1 MTEWQKNNNKK
12 TELPKYHTQVHVS
25 EDDPRHAVG
34 RDPEEKPRSHLDAS
48 MPAILSSSSEG
59 AQGTRK
65 RWWGSNWKSW
75 HWADMEETGRGS
87 PSCGLGVCVATG
99 VAWMPVDT
107 STPSQTQQLS
117 QSHQWA
123 LCWDCTG
130 KHSHSFWLRWKALS
144 NLSTSS

>member
-1 MTEWQKNNNKK
+1 
-12 TELPKYHTQVHVS
+12 
-25 EDDPRHAVG
+25 
-34 RDPEEKPRSHLDAS
+34 
-48 MPAILSSSSEG
+48 
-59 AQGTRK
+59 
-65 RWWGSNWKSW
+65 
-75 HWADMEETGRGS
+75 MEETGRGS

-130 KHSHSFWLRWKALS
+130 KHSHSFWLPDPGTNPGLPHCRQTLYHLNYQGS
-144 NLSTSS
+144 R